1 MSASAIDQFSIEAA
15 QRALCGKYGAMF
27 VQTSPL
33 DKVGFAE
40 TTANLIPINGLR
52 HPVTAGTSGWYIWC
66 GEILSQASDFFAP
79 LHGWHLYERMPQVA
93 GFLGLPP
100 GYRFLLAGDHV
111 DVWYDEKLL
120 DL

>member
-1 MSASAIDQFSIEAA
+1 
-15 QRALCGKYGAMF
+15 
-27 VQTSPL
+27 
-33 DKVGFAE
+33 
-40 TTANLIPINGLR
+40 
-52 HPVTAGTSGWYIWC
+52 
-66 GEILSQASDFFAP
+66 
-79 LHGWHLYERMPQVA
+79 MPQVA